1 MATHPDLPFEQ
12 AKNREYLAKLER
24 KLARNP
30 LQAVARNVIWIDQVD
45 YQIKVA
51 GYHHPLLGRV
61 GCGDSAE
68 EDLRDFYIGSRF
80 INDGDVLVYSWAAPI
95 ARLFFQPDSEGSEEV
110 VIRRTF
116 THKSTDISDLDDEWA
131 KEGEPSPFVRRE
143 LTVPTPAPRPS
154 TRRRTPAQPPKP
166 GPAPRSPEPVPPPPQ
181 AKPPITPEPA
191 RPDTK
196 AVQVRRTEDLST
208 GMRAKQAV
216 LKRLTAP
223 RQERL
228 MSVLALLQP
237 DQHALTSWRAD
248 QDLVVQGHPG
258 TGKTVVAAYRAAYLV
273 NPALYG
279 DGGVFAS
286 RADRPLRVLVVGPTT
301 GYVNHVRGPIEPL
314 APANQVKVT
323 SITEFLIETT
333 GMKGTWSGGLAGT
346 YDDVDQRAAD
356 LVHRASNALRHSEDR
371 HQVQLSTTA
380 LRSGIRKPKQGGTE
394 PIKALYELLRTN
406 GTKSRP
412 LSTDPDEIRWMKR
425 LPSFESA
432 TQRRLLPLLA
442 QCKLAAAP
450 ISDIDRFDHIIV
462 DEAQDISPIE
472 WTVLVEFLRRSGH
485 WTLVGDM
492 NQRRSDVTYG
502 SWRQIAEHLD
512 FPDIDEFE
520 PQVMSRGYRSTGA
533 ILKFADRL
541 LPAKQRGN
549 QTVQDDGE
557 PVQGRRITRASEL
570 TSAAI
575 ETAAQLA
582 RKHATGSTAI
592 ITVTPHELIGE
603 LGRKGWRRPGASQ
616 QQWTKGDLTLRLH
629 VPESARGLEFDA
641 VVVIEPGAF
650 PTNLGRTG
658 PLYTS
663 LTRANKELA
672 VVWHREL
679 PDALRRALRT

>member
-1 MATHPDLPFEQ
+1 MPTHPDLPFEQ
-12 AKNREYLAKLER
+12 AKNKEYLEKLER

-45 YQIKVA
+45 HQIKVA

-61 GCGDSAE
+61 GCDDAAE
-68 EDLRDFYIGSRF
+68 EDLRDFYIGSRY
-80 INDGDVLVYSWAAPI
+80 IDDGEVLVYSWAAPI
-95 ARLFFQPDSEGSEEV
+95 ARLFFQPDSEGSEGV
-110 VIRRTF
+110 VLRRTF
-116 THKSTDISDLDDEWA
+116 SHKNTEVSDLDDEWA
-131 KEGEPSPFVRRE
+131 KEGAPSPFVRRE
-143 LTVPTPAPRPS
+143 LSIPAPAPRPS
-154 TRRRTPAQPPKP
+154 TRRRTPAQTPNPTPPP
-166 GPAPRSPEPVPPPPQ
+166 LRPTPVPTTPQANSPE
-181 AKPPITPEPA
+181 TPEPA
-191 RPDTK
+191 RPDTET
-196 AVQVRRTEDLST
+196 VRVRRAEDISI

-237 DQHALTSWRAD
+237 DQHALTSWPAD

-273 NPALYG
+273 NPALYD

-301 GYVNHVRGPIEPL
+301 GYVNHVRGLIEPL
-314 APANQVKVT
+314 APAKQVKVT

-333 GMKGTWSGGLAGT
+333 GMKGTWSGGLAGA
-346 YDDVDQRAAD
+346 YDDVDQRAAE
-356 LVHRASNALRHSEDR
+356 LVHRAGAALRHAENR
-371 HQVQLSTTA
+371 HQVQLPSTA
-380 LRSGIRKPKQGGTE
+380 LRSGARKPKQANRD
-394 PIKALYELLRTN
+394 PIKALYELLRSN
-406 GTKSRP
+406 GTTSRP
-412 LSTDPDEIRWMKR
+412 LSTDPGEIQWMKR

-442 QCKLAAAP
+442 HCKLAAAP
-450 ISDIDRFDHIIV
+450 VSDAERFDHIIV

-472 WTVLVEFLRRSGH
+472 WNVLLEFLRRGGR

-512 FPDIDEFE
+512 FQGIEGFD

-541 LPAKQRGN
+541 LPAKERGN

-557 PVQGRRITRASEL
+557 PVQGRRITRAAEL
-570 TSAAI
+570 TSAAV

-582 RKHATGSTAI
+582 HKHATGSTAI

-603 LGRKGWRRPGASQ
+603 LGRKGWRRPGTSQ
-616 QQWTKGDLTLRLH
+616 QHWTKGDLTLRLH

-650 PTNLGRTG
+650 PANLGRTG

-672 VVWHREL
+672 VVWHRDL
-679 PDALRRALRT
+679 PDPLRRALRS